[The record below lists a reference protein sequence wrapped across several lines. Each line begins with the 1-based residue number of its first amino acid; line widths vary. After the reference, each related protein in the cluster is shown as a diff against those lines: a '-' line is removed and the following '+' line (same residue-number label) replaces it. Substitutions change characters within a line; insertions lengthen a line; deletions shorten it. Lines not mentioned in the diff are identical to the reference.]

1 MYPGS
6 FDPMTKGHMDIVKK
20 ALTIF
25 DEVVIAVL
33 ENSAKTMLF
42 TPDERKKM
50 IEEIYMNDERVRC
63 ISLGSKLTI
72 NLAEEISAQ
81 AIIRGLRA
89 MSDFEYEF
97 QIANINRSQ
106 NEKIESIFFTAT
118 DKFTYVSSSMV
129 KEIALYKGK
138 VDEFVD
144 PVVKK
149 ELEKKVSTSIV
160 LPYLKDF

>member
-33 ENSAKTMLF
+33 ENSAKAMLF

-50 IEEIYMNDERVRC
+50 IEEIYINDERVRC

-72 NLAEEISAQ
+72 NLAEEISAKG
-81 AIIRGLRA
+81 IIRGLRA

-138 VDEFVD
+138 VNEFVD
-144 PVVKK
+144 PVVKQ
-149 ELEKKVSTSIV
+149 ELEKK
-160 LPYLKDF
+160 FN

>member
-6 FDPMTKGHMDIVKK
+6 FDPMTKGHMDIVRK

-50 IEEIYMNDERVRC
+50 IEEIYANDERVRC

-81 AIIRGLRA
+81 GIIRGLRA

-144 PVVKK
+144 PAVKK
-149 ELEKKVSTSIV
+149 ELEKK
-160 LPYLKDF
+160 FN

>member
-1 MYPGS
+1 MKKIGMYPGS
-6 FDPMTKGHMDIVKK
+6 FDPMTKGHMDIVRK

-50 IEEIYMNDERVRC
+50 IEEIYVKDERVRC

-72 NLAEEISAQ
+72 SLAEEISAQ
-81 AIIRGLRA
+81 GIIRGLRA

-129 KEIALYKGK
+129 KEIALYRGK

-149 ELEKKVSTSIV
+149 ELEKK
-160 LPYLKDF
+160 FN

>member
-50 IEEIYMNDERVRC
+50 IEEIYINDERVRC

-81 AIIRGLRA
+81 GIIRGLRA

-106 NEKIESIFFTAT
+106 KEKIESIFFTAT

-149 ELEKKVSTSIV
+149 ELEKK
-160 LPYLKDF
+160 FN

>member
-6 FDPMTKGHMDIVKK
+6 FDPMTKGHMDIVRK

-50 IEEIYMNDERVRC
+50 IEEIYVKDERVRC

-81 AIIRGLRA
+81 GIIRGLRA

-149 ELEKKVSTSIV
+149 ELEKK
-160 LPYLKDF
+160 FN

>member
-1 MYPGS
+1 MKKIGMYPGS

-33 ENSAKTMLF
+33 ENSSKTMLF
-42 TPDERKKM
+42 SPDERKKM
-50 IEEIYMNDERVRC
+50 IEEIYINDEKVSC

-81 AIIRGLRA
+81 GIIRGLRA

-138 VDEFVD
+138 IDEFVD

-149 ELEKKVSTSIV
+149 ELEKK
-160 LPYLKDF
+160 FN

>member
-6 FDPMTKGHMDIVKK
+6 FDPMTKGHMDIVRK

-25 DEVVIAVL
+25 DEVVVAVL

-50 IEEIYMNDERVRC
+50 IEEIYVKDERVRC

-72 NLAEEISAQ
+72 SLAEEISAQ
-81 AIIRGLRA
+81 GIIRGLRA

-149 ELEKKVSTSIV
+149 ELEKKFS
-160 LPYLKDF
+160 

>member
-50 IEEIYMNDERVRC
+50 IEEIYINDERVRC

-144 PVVKK
+144 PAVKK
-149 ELEKKVSTSIV
+149 ELEKK
-160 LPYLKDF
+160 FN

>member
-6 FDPMTKGHMDIVKK
+6 FDPMTKGHMDIVRK

-50 IEEIYMNDERVRC
+50 IEEIYIKDERVRC

-72 NLAEEISAQ
+72 SLAEEISAQ
-81 AIIRGLRA
+81 GIIRGLRA

-106 NEKIESIFFTAT
+106 NERIESIFFTAT

-149 ELEKKVSTSIV
+149 ELEKK
-160 LPYLKDF
+160 YN

>member
-1 MYPGS
+1 VKKIGMYPGS

-33 ENSAKTMLF
+33 ENSSKTMLF
-42 TPDERKKM
+42 SPDERKKM
-50 IEEIYMNDERVRC
+50 IEQIYINDEKVSC

-81 AIIRGLRA
+81 GIIRGLRA

-149 ELEKKVSTSIV
+149 ELEKK
-160 LPYLKDF
+160 FN

>member
-1 MYPGS
+1 MKKIGMYPGS
-6 FDPMTKGHMDIVKK
+6 FDPITKGHMDIVKK

-33 ENSAKTMLF
+33 ENSAKTLLF

-50 IEEIYMNDERVRC
+50 IEEIYKNDERVGC

-129 KEIALYKGK
+129 KEIAFYKGK

-144 PVVKK
+144 PVIKK
-149 ELEKKVSTSIV
+149 ELEKKFS
-160 LPYLKDF
+160 

>member
-6 FDPMTKGHMDIVKK
+6 FDPMTKGHMDIVRK

-50 IEEIYMNDERVRC
+50 IEEIYANDERVKC

-149 ELEKKVSTSIV
+149 ELEKK
-160 LPYLKDF
+160 FN

>member
-50 IEEIYMNDERVRC
+50 IEEIYVNDERVRC

-72 NLAEEISAQ
+72 NLAEEISAKG
-81 AIIRGLRA
+81 IIRGLRA

-149 ELEKKVSTSIV
+149 ELEKK
-160 LPYLKDF
+160 FN

>member
-42 TPDERKKM
+42 TSDERKKM
-50 IEEIYMNDERVRC
+50 IEEIYINDERVRC

-149 ELEKKVSTSIV
+149 ELEKK
-160 LPYLKDF
+160 FN

>member
-6 FDPMTKGHMDIVKK
+6 FDPMTKGHMDIVRK

-33 ENSAKTMLF
+33 ENSSKTMLF

-50 IEEIYMNDERVRC
+50 IEEIYANDERVRC
-63 ISLGSKLTI
+63 ISLGAKLTI

-81 AIIRGLRA
+81 GIIRGLRA

-138 VDEFVD
+138 VGEFVD
-144 PVVKK
+144 PVVQK
-149 ELEKKVSTSIV
+149 ELEKK
-160 LPYLKDF
+160 FN

>member
-50 IEEIYMNDERVRC
+50 IEEIYANDESC
-63 ISLGSKLTI
+63 L
-72 NLAEEISAQ
+72 
-81 AIIRGLRA
+81 
-89 MSDFEYEF
+89 
-97 QIANINRSQ
+97 
-106 NEKIESIFFTAT
+106 
-118 DKFTYVSSSMV
+118 
-129 KEIALYKGK
+129 LY
-138 VDEFVD
+138 
-144 PVVKK
+144 
-149 ELEKKVSTSIV
+149 TS
-160 LPYLKDF
+160 PSPRD

>member
-6 FDPMTKGHMDIVKK
+6 FDPMTKGHMDIVRK

-25 DEVVIAVL
+25 DDVVIAVL

-50 IEEIYMNDERVRC
+50 IEEIYVKDERVRC

-72 NLAEEISAQ
+72 SLAEEISAQ
-81 AIIRGLRA
+81 GIIRGLRA

-129 KEIALYKGK
+129 KEIALYRGK

-149 ELEKKVSTSIV
+149 ELEKK
-160 LPYLKDF
+160 FN

>member
-1 MYPGS
+1 VKKIGMYPGS
-6 FDPMTKGHMDIVKK
+6 FDPMTKGHMDIVRK

-50 IEEIYMNDERVRC
+50 IEEIYIKDERVRC

-72 NLAEEISAQ
+72 SLAEEISAQ
-81 AIIRGLRA
+81 GIIRGLRA

-144 PVVKK
+144 PAVKK
-149 ELEKKVSTSIV
+149 ELEKK
-160 LPYLKDF
+160 FN

>member
-50 IEEIYMNDERVRC
+50 IEEIYINDERVKC

-81 AIIRGLRA
+81 GIIRGLRA

-149 ELEKKVSTSIV
+149 ELKK
-160 LPYLKDF
+160 KFN

>member
-50 IEEIYMNDERVRC
+50 IEEIYIKDERVRC

-81 AIIRGLRA
+81 GIIRGLRA

-149 ELEKKVSTSIV
+149 ELEKK
-160 LPYLKDF
+160 FN

>member
-72 NLAEEISAQ
+72 NLAEEISAKG
-81 AIIRGLRA
+81 IIRGLRA

-106 NEKIESIFFTAT
+106 NEEIESIFFTAT

-138 VDEFVD
+138 IDEFVD
-144 PVVKK
+144 PAVKK
-149 ELEKKVSTSIV
+149 ELEKK
-160 LPYLKDF
+160 FN

>member
-33 ENSAKTMLF
+33 ENRAKTMLF

-50 IEEIYMNDERVRC
+50 IEEIYINDERVMC

-81 AIIRGLRA
+81 GIIRGLRA

-106 NEKIESIFFTAT
+106 NEKIESIFS
-118 DKFTYVSSSMV
+118 VSYTH
-129 KEIALYKGK
+129 L
-138 VDEFVD
+138 
-144 PVVKK
+144 
-149 ELEKKVSTSIV
+149 T
-160 LPYLKDF
+160 LPTT

>member
-50 IEEIYMNDERVRC
+50 IEEIYINDERVMC

-81 AIIRGLRA
+81 GIIRGLRA

-138 VDEFVD
+138 VGEFVD
-144 PVVKK
+144 PVVQK
-149 ELEKKVSTSIV
+149 ELEKK
-160 LPYLKDF
+160 FN

>member
-6 FDPMTKGHMDIVKK
+6 FDPITKGHMDIVKK

-33 ENSAKTMLF
+33 ENSAKTLLF

-50 IEEIYMNDERVRC
+50 IEEIYKNDERVEC

-129 KEIALYKGK
+129 KEIAFYKGK

-144 PVVKK
+144 PVIKK
-149 ELEKKVSTSIV
+149 ELEKKFS
-160 LPYLKDF
+160 

>member
-6 FDPMTKGHMDIVKK
+6 FDPMTKGHMDIVRK

-50 IEEIYMNDERVRC
+50 IEEIYVKDERVRC

-72 NLAEEISAQ
+72 SLAEEISAQ
-81 AIIRGLRA
+81 GIIRGLRA

-138 VDEFVD
+138 VREFVD
-144 PVVKK
+144 PVVQK
-149 ELEKKVSTSIV
+149 ELEKK
-160 LPYLKDF
+160 FN

>member
-50 IEEIYMNDERVRC
+50 IEEIYVKDERVRC

-72 NLAEEISAQ
+72 RLAEEISAQ
-81 AIIRGLRA
+81 GIIRGLRA

-149 ELEKKVSTSIV
+149 ELEKK
-160 LPYLKDF
+160 FN

>member
-42 TPDERKKM
+42 KPDERKKM
-50 IEEIYMNDERVRC
+50 IEEIYINDERVMC

-81 AIIRGLRA
+81 GIIRGLRA

-149 ELEKKVSTSIV
+149 ELEKK
-160 LPYLKDF
+160 FN

>member
-33 ENSAKTMLF
+33 ENSSKTMLF

-50 IEEIYMNDERVRC
+50 IEKIYVNDERVRC

-81 AIIRGLRA
+81 GIIRGLRA

-149 ELEKKVSTSIV
+149 ELEKK
-160 LPYLKDF
+160 FN

>member
-6 FDPMTKGHMDIVKK
+6 FDPMTKGHMDIVRK

-50 IEEIYMNDERVRC
+50 IEEIYIKDERVRC

-72 NLAEEISAQ
+72 SLAEEISAQ
-81 AIIRGLRA
+81 GIIRGLRA

-106 NEKIESIFFTAT
+106 NERIESIFFTAT

-144 PVVKK
+144 PAVKK
-149 ELEKKVSTSIV
+149 ELEKK
-160 LPYLKDF
+160 FN

>member
-1 MYPGS
+1 
-6 FDPMTKGHMDIVKK
+6 
-20 ALTIF
+20 
-25 DEVVIAVL
+25 
-33 ENSAKTMLF
+33 
-42 TPDERKKM
+42 
-50 IEEIYMNDERVRC
+50 
-63 ISLGSKLTI
+63 
-72 NLAEEISAQ
+72 
-81 AIIRGLRA
+81 

-149 ELEKKVSTSIV
+149 ELEKK
-160 LPYLKDF
+160 FN

>member
-1 MYPGS
+1 MKKIGMYPGS

-50 IEEIYMNDERVRC
+50 IEEIYIKDERVRC

-72 NLAEEISAQ
+72 SLAEEISAQ
-81 AIIRGLRA
+81 GIIRGLRA

-106 NEKIESIFFTAT
+106 NERIESIFFTAT

-149 ELEKKVSTSIV
+149 ELEKK
-160 LPYLKDF
+160 FN

>member
-1 MYPGS
+1 
-6 FDPMTKGHMDIVKK
+6 
-20 ALTIF
+20 
-25 DEVVIAVL
+25 
-33 ENSAKTMLF
+33 
-42 TPDERKKM
+42 M
-50 IEEIYMNDERVRC
+50 IEEIYINDERVRC

-129 KEIALYKGK
+129 KEIALYKGR

-149 ELEKKVSTSIV
+149 ELEKNLTNSGSFYKSKYFYCFALFERFLICIPCSLLPFCHKQKV
-160 LPYLKDF
+160 LF

>member
-50 IEEIYMNDERVRC
+50 IEEIYIKDERVRC

-72 NLAEEISAQ
+72 SLAEEISAQ
-81 AIIRGLRA
+81 GIIRGLRA

-149 ELEKKVSTSIV
+149 ELEKK
-160 LPYLKDF
+160 FN

>member
-33 ENSAKTMLF
+33 ENSAKNLLF

-50 IEEIYMNDERVRC
+50 IEEIYINDERVRC

-72 NLAEEISAQ
+72 NLAEEISAHG
-81 AIIRGLRA
+81 IIRGLRA

-149 ELEKKVSTSIV
+149 ELEKK
-160 LPYLKDF
+160 FN

>member
-50 IEEIYMNDERVRC
+50 IEEIYANDERVRC

-144 PVVKK
+144 PAVKK
-149 ELEKKVSTSIV
+149 ELEKK
-160 LPYLKDF
+160 FN

>member
-6 FDPMTKGHMDIVKK
+6 FDPMTKGHMDIVRK

-50 IEEIYMNDERVRC
+50 IEEIYIKDERVRC

-72 NLAEEISAQ
+72 SLAEEISAQ
-81 AIIRGLRA
+81 GIIRGLRA

-138 VDEFVD
+138 VGEFVD
-144 PVVKK
+144 PVVQK
-149 ELEKKVSTSIV
+149 ELEKK
-160 LPYLKDF
+160 FN

>member
-50 IEEIYMNDERVRC
+50 IEEIYINDERVKC

-81 AIIRGLRA
+81 GIIRGLRA

-144 PVVKK
+144 PAVKK
-149 ELEKKVSTSIV
+149 ELKK
-160 LPYLKDF
+160 KFN

>member
-50 IEEIYMNDERVRC
+50 IEEIYINDERVMC

-81 AIIRGLRA
+81 GIIRGLRA

-106 NEKIESIFFTAT
+106 NEEIESIFFTAT

-149 ELEKKVSTSIV
+149 ELEKK
-160 LPYLKDF
+160 YN

>member
-6 FDPMTKGHMDIVKK
+6 FDPMTKGHMDIVRK

-50 IEEIYMNDERVRC
+50 IEEIYINDERVMC

-81 AIIRGLRA
+81 GIIRGLRA

-149 ELEKKVSTSIV
+149 ELEKK
-160 LPYLKDF
+160 FN